1 MNAPPLNLSKQLVDD
16 AAASHGLFPETLFE
30 YMLHGDVT
38 SLTDANRVAL
48 IIAICKHI
56 GIDPI
61 ERPFLLITEKGRVIL
76 YAARGC
82 AAALCRTRKISRAL
96 VSRVVVEI
104 AGYKFIECV
113 VRATM
118 VEDGRVQDGIGVVP
132 LLVYD
137 KDTKQYRE
145 PDPIELAN
153 LCMKAHTKANRRAAL
168 DAVGLGIPDESEL
181 SEPID
186 VTSTATVSQ
195 TQPKRAALEDLITSS
210 TPELS

>member
-1 MNAPPLNLSKQLVDD
+1 
-16 AAASHGLFPETLFE
+16 
-30 YMLHGDVT
+30 
-38 SLTDANRVAL
+38 
-48 IIAICKHI
+48 
-56 GIDPI
+56 
-61 ERPFLLITEKGRVIL
+61 
-76 YAARGC
+76 
-82 AAALCRTRKISRAL
+82 
-96 VSRVVVEI
+96 
-104 AGYKFIECV
+104 
-113 VRATM
+113 M